1 MAFYLAHH
9 LNLAGFF
16 PSKPV
21 DGKEEDMTQKPFF
34 DSSNKEVVTI
44 VTLILRHLQSCSC
57 NAYEIDEFVR
67 DTSLQKPDQVL
78 QLGGAIFPT
87 ISLSNHSCVPNTI
100 RNNDGSSCIVR
111 AACTIRKGEEI
122 TDNYGFFYQ
131 IRNEEYRQ
139 EALSKQYFF
148 QV

>member
-1 MAFYLAHH
+1 MTHEELRDPGDPFKRACMAFYLAHH

-16 PSKPV
+16 PSKSV
-21 DGKEEDMTQKPFF
+21 NGQEEDMPQQKPFF
-34 DSSNKEVVTI
+34 DASNKEVVTI

-100 RNNDGSSCIVR
+100 RSVVIHSVEISSFSR
-111 AACTIRKGEEI
+111 
-122 TDNYGFFYQ
+122 
-131 IRNEEYRQ
+131 
-139 EALSKQYFF
+139 LSDFT
-148 QV
+148 

>member
-1 MAFYLAHH
+1 MTHEEVRDPGDPFKRACMAFYLAHH

-100 RNNDGSSCIVR
+100 RSV
-111 AACTIRKGEEI
+111 
-122 TDNYGFFYQ
+122 
-131 IRNEEYRQ
+131 
-139 EALSKQYFF
+139 
-148 QV
+148 

>member
-1 MAFYLAHH
+1 MGLYLAHH

-16 PSKPV
+16 SSKPV
-21 DGKEEDMTQKPFF
+21 DVGSENDGKEEDLPQKPFF
-34 DSSNKEVVTI
+34 DASNKEVVTI

-100 RNNDGSSCIVR
+100 RSV
-111 AACTIRKGEEI
+111 
-122 TDNYGFFYQ
+122 
-131 IRNEEYRQ
+131 
-139 EALSKQYFF
+139 
-148 QV
+148 V

>member
-1 MAFYLAHH
+1 MTHEEVRDPGDPFKRACMAFYLAHH

-16 PSKPV
+16 PSKSV
-21 DGKEEDMTQKPFF
+21 NGKEEDMPQQKPFF
-34 DSSNKEVVTI
+34 DASNKEVVTI

-100 RNNDGSSCIVR
+100 RSV
-111 AACTIRKGEEI
+111 
-122 TDNYGFFYQ
+122 
-131 IRNEEYRQ
+131 
-139 EALSKQYFF
+139 
-148 QV
+148 